1 MKKLTSLWMMMLMLM
16 VSLPSM
22 GAMSM
27 SKMRQNARFLTDK
40 MAYELNLSQMQYDD
54 VYEVN
59 YDFINS
65 VRYIMDDVVRGSDYA
80 LDRYYDYLDYRNED
94 LRWILSDSQYRRFLN
109 VEYFYRPIYTTQTSW
124 LFRIYNVYRDVKH
137 FYFGK
142 PHHYK
147 TYNGAHSR
155 HHHHAGFY
163 QHNHQ
168 TRYHHE
174 FYKGNVKARP
184 EKPAPKVQDK
194 RRPANVNVQKPDEGR
209 RPSINAGKP
218 SGSKPANVNKPN
230 NTRRNQ
236 GVSAG
241 QSRKEVKP
249 SVRNERR
256 NETQKQSNNKS
267 RGNDG
272 KKDEGRRA
280 SRGR

>member
-1 MKKLTSLWMMMLMLM
+1 MKKLTSLWLMILMLA
-16 VSLPSM
+16 VSIPSM
-22 GAMSM
+22 GAMSI

-80 LDRYYDYLDYRNED
+80 LDCYYDYLDYRNED
-94 LRWILSDSQYRRFLN
+94 LRWILSASQYRRFLN
-109 VEYFYRPIYTTQTSW
+109 VEYFYRPIYTTQNSW
-124 LFRIYNVYRDVKH
+124 LFRVYNVYRDVKL

-163 QHNHQ
+163 KSIHQ
-168 TRYHHE
+168 NRYQHE
-174 FYKGNVKARP
+174 FYQGDVKTRP
-184 EKPAPKVQDK
+184 EKSAPKVQDK
-194 RRPANVNVQKPDEGR
+194 RRPANVQKPDEGR
-209 RPSINAGKP
+209 RPSVNAEKT
-218 SGSKPANVNKPN
+218 SGNKPANVNKRDE
-230 NTRRNQ
+230 TRRNQ
-236 GVSAG
+236 GVSSG

-249 SVRNERR
+249 SAKVERR
-256 NETQKQSNNKS
+256 NETQKQSNRS
-267 RGNDG
+267 RGNDT

>member
-1 MKKLTSLWMMMLMLM
+1 MKKLTSLWLMILMLA
-16 VSLPSM
+16 VSIPSM

-27 SKMRQNARFLTDK
+27 SKVRQNARFLTDK

-80 LDRYYDYLDYRNED
+80 LDCYYDYLDYRNED
-94 LRWILSDSQYRRFLN
+94 LRWILSASQYRRFLN
-109 VEYFYRPIYTTQTSW
+109 VEYFYRPIYTTQNSW
-124 LFRIYNVYRDVKH
+124 LFRVYNVYRDVKL

-147 TYNGAHSR
+147 TYNGGHSR

-163 QHNHQ
+163 KSNHQ
-168 TRYHHE
+168 NRYQHE
-174 FYKGNVKARP
+174 FYKGDVKARP
-184 EKPAPKVQDK
+184 EKSAPKVQDK
-194 RRPANVNVQKPDEGR
+194 RRPANVQKPDEGR
-209 RPSINAGKP
+209 HPSVNAEKT
-218 SGSKPANVNKPN
+218 SGNKPANVNKRDE
-230 NTRRNQ
+230 TRRNQ
-236 GVSAG
+236 GVSSG

-249 SVRNERR
+249 SAKVERR
-256 NETQKQSNNKS
+256 NETQKQSNRS
-267 RGNDG
+267 RGNDT

>member
-1 MKKLTSLWMMMLMLM
+1 MKKLTSLWLMILMLM
-16 VSLPSM
+16 VSIPSM
-22 GAMSM
+22 GAMSI
-27 SKMRQNARFLTDK
+27 SKMRENARFLTDK
-40 MAYELNLSQMQYDD
+40 MAYELNLSPMQYDD

-94 LRWILSDSQYRRFLN
+94 LRWILSSSQYRRFLG
-109 VEYFYRPIYTTQTSW
+109 VEYFYRPIYTTHNSW
-124 LFRIYNVYRDVKH
+124 LFRIYNVYRDVKL

-155 HHHHAGFY
+155 HHHHLGFY
-163 QHNHQ
+163 QQNYK

-174 FYKGNVKARP
+174 FYKGDVKARHD
-184 EKPAPKVQDK
+184 KPTFKVQDK
-194 RRPANVNVQKPDEGR
+194 RRPANVQVQKPDEGR
-209 RPSINAGKP
+209 RPSVNAGKP
-218 SGSKPANVNKPN
+218 SDNKPSNVNKRN
-230 NTRRNQ
+230 ETRRNQ
-236 GVSAG
+236 GVSSG
-241 QSRKEVKP
+241 QSRREVKP
-249 SVRNERR
+249 SAKVERR
-256 NETQKQSNNKS
+256 NETQKQSNRS
-267 RGNDG
+267 RGNDT

>member
-1 MKKLTSLWMMMLMLM
+1 MKKLTSLWLMILMLA
-16 VSLPSM
+16 VSIPSM
-22 GAMSM
+22 GAMSI

-80 LDRYYDYLDYRNED
+80 LDCYYDYLDYRNED
-94 LRWILSDSQYRRFLN
+94 LRWILSASQYRRFLN
-109 VEYFYRPIYTTQTSW
+109 VEYFYRPIYTTQNSW
-124 LFRIYNVYRDVKH
+124 LFRVYNVYRDVKL

-155 HHHHAGFY
+155 HHYHAGFY
-163 QHNHQ
+163 KSNHQ
-168 TRYHHE
+168 NRYQHE
-174 FYKGNVKARP
+174 FYKGDVKTRP
-184 EKPAPKVQDK
+184 EKSAPKVQDK
-194 RRPANVNVQKPDEGR
+194 RRPANVQKPDEGR
-209 RPSINAGKP
+209 RPSVNAEKT
-218 SGSKPANVNKPN
+218 SGNKPANVNKRDE
-230 NTRRNQ
+230 TRRNQ
-236 GVSAG
+236 GVSSG

-249 SVRNERR
+249 SAKVERR
-256 NETQKQSNNKS
+256 NETQKQSNRS
-267 RGNDG
+267 RGNDT